1 MKWDLGSIRFR
12 LTAWYAAVMALMIG
26 LFAAG
31 IWVFVRANFLRQLDR
46 HLESELAVVERSVTA
61 DRQEIEEIDE
71 HGALFLFQVSKDG
84 QIIYRA
90 KGWTPIGLPDVT
102 VPPVR
107 NLWSWESQ
115 DERHFRL
122 GAASVESRGSV
133 YLITAAEDESQVHSS
148 LRTLAMTLMIGLP
161 CVLGLAVVGGSFL
174 ATRALSPID
183 RMATKA
189 RQISADRLQER
200 LPIENPR
207 DELGRLATVFN
218 ETLARLEDAFGR
230 LRRFTADAS
239 HELRTPLTAL
249 RSVGE
254 VGLRQGSDP
263 AEVIGSMLE
272 ETDKLALLADNLL
285 TLTRVDSGHLKL
297 RAECVALVP
306 LVEEVV
312 DCMRVL
318 AEEKEQRLEIEVRQP
333 VAAQVDRMTLR
344 QAVLNL
350 LDNAI
355 KYTPERG
362 HIAVTVGKNAQGEAC
377 VAVID
382 DGPGIPAE
390 YHEKVFDRFY
400 RVDKDRSRAQ
410 GGTGL
415 GLAIARHAVELNGGR
430 IELESEPGKGSTFRI
445 VLPLEKGD
453 DAA

>member
-1 MKWDLGSIRFR
+1 
-12 LTAWYAAVMALMIG
+12 
-26 LFAAG
+26 
-31 IWVFVRANFLRQLDR
+31 
-46 HLESELAVVERSVTA
+46 
-61 DRQEIEEIDE
+61 
-71 HGALFLFQVSKDG
+71 
-84 QIIYRA
+84 
-90 KGWTPIGLPDVT
+90 
-102 VPPVR
+102 
-107 NLWSWESQ
+107 
-115 DERHFRL
+115 
-122 GAASVESRGSV
+122 
-133 YLITAAEDESQVHSS
+133 
-148 LRTLAMTLMIGLP
+148 MTLMIGLP

-218 ETLARLEDAFGR
+218 ETLARLEDAFDR

-285 TLTRVDSGHLKL
+285 MLTRVDSGHLKL
-297 RAECVALVP
+297 RAEWVDLAP

-355 KYTPERG
+355 KYTPDHG
-362 HIAVTVGKNAQGEAC
+362 HIAVTVRQNAQGEAC

-400 RVDKDRSRAQ
+400 RVDKDRSRTQ

-430 IELESEPGKGSTFRI
+430 IELESEQGKGSTFRI